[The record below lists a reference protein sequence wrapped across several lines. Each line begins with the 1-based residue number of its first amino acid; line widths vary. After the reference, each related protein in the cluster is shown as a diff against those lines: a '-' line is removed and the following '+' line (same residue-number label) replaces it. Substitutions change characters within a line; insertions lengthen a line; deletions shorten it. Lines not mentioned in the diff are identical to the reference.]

1 MGNEH
6 TGRKTA
12 YMDHP
17 EHDQRQ
23 IDLAPLAVSIFAAA
37 IIVSLGQWGV
47 GSPRYQITAT
57 QGGVVRVDTING
69 SLLACDLNRCK
80 QINAGPV
87 ETGHRHAH

>member
-1 MGNEH
+1 
-6 TGRKTA
+6 
-12 YMDHP
+12 MDDP
-17 EHDQRQ
+17 EHDRPQ
-23 IDLAPLAVSIFAAA
+23 INLVPLAVSIFAAA

-57 QGGVVRVDTING
+57 QGGFARLDMING

-87 ETGHRHAH
+87 ETGHRH